1 MLVAT
6 HRIYVGQL
14 NGGQPIWQLAG
25 YDLLPYTSPPPSA
38 AAGGVSHAER
48 DDDNAACL
56 AMLRQVL
63 DTPFHYF
70 SYTYDLT
77 HSLQR
82 LQQAIAARPDLLDAT
97 GLAQRAE
104 PRFAW
109 NGVMLAQWQRD
120 ADRPELLQRYALP
133 LLHGFVSI
141 HALAVNGAQFTWALI
156 SRRSVQ
162 RAGTRLNRRGI
173 DEHGHCANFVETE
186 QLVEYAGD
194 RVAFVQTRGS
204 IPLFWTQAPNL
215 RYKPPPT
222 LDAGRDHAAA
232 AGRHVADQL
241 RLYGRQVMVNLVD
254 HRGAELKLE
263 QGFAQCVAQL
273 GVQSSVRYES
283 FDFHAECRKMRWDR
297 LNILIDRLAH
307 EQDEF
312 GVFQVSC
319 VWSVGIG

>member
-1 MLVAT
+1 M
-6 HRIYVGQL
+6 
-14 NGGQPIWQLAG
+14 AG
-25 YDLLPYTSPPPSA
+25 YDIIPYTA
-38 AAGGVSHAER
+38 ASTAER
-48 DDDNAACL
+48 RAIAAEREDDNAACL

-82 LQQAIAARPDLLDAT
+82 LQQVITGRPDLLGAT
-97 GLAQRAE
+97 GLAQRAD

-109 NGVMLAQWQRD
+109 NGALLAQWQSD
-120 ADRPELLQRYALP
+120 ADANAGAGTSTVLRRYALP

-141 HALAVNGAQFTWALI
+141 HALNVNGAQFTWALV

-173 DEHGHCANFVETE
+173 DELGYCANFVETE
-186 QLVEYAGD
+186 QLVEFGGE

-204 IPLFWTQAPNL
+204 IPLFWTQSPNL

-312 GVFQVSC
+312 GVFQVGEPELS
-319 VWSVGIG
+319 SLPPAN